1 MNWLFKEE
9 PGSYSFDDL
18 LSDGRTRWS
27 GVKNPLAQI
36 HLRAVRRGDRI
47 LYYHT
52 GKEKAVVGI
61 ARAASPPVPDPGDR
75 SGKRVAVDIVPGR
88 RLRRPVPLAEIRS
101 RGSFADFPLVRISRL
116 SVMPVNDRQW
126 KEIHEMSTTPP
137 AGTTGGT
144 RGR

>member
-18 LSDGRTRWS
+18 ITDGGTRWS

-61 ARAASPPVPDPGDR
+61 ARAASPPFPDPDDR

-88 RLRRPVPLAEIRS
+88 RLRRPVPLAEIKS
-101 RGSFADFPLVRISRL
+101 RGFFADFPLVRISRL

-126 KEIHEMSTTPP
+126 KEIHKMSVQSPG
-137 AGTTGGT
+137 GTAGGT

>member
-18 LSDGRTRWS
+18 ITDGGTRWS

-36 HLRAVRRGDRI
+36 HLRAVCRGDRI

-61 ARAASPPVPDPGDR
+61 ARAASPPFPDPDDR
-75 SGKRVAVDIVPGR
+75 SGKRVAIDIVPGR
-88 RLRRPVPLAEIRS
+88 RLRRPVPLSEIRS
-101 RGSFADFPLVRISRL
+101 RGSFADFSLVRISRL

-126 KEIHEMSTTPP
+126 KEIHKMSVQPP
-137 AGTTGGT
+137 GGRSGGT
-144 RGR
+144 RDR